1 MDLLTN
7 DLTGVARPVR
17 HWITRARTGL
27 YSVTMLALYA
37 VFIAVWASHTN
48 GFTSTTVMRPASDFS
63 VFWAA
68 SHVML
73 HGESW
78 QAYDYATFSAIER
91 ALFDNRPEFTLLPWL
106 YPPTFLLVVAPL
118 SLLPLALAYAA
129 TVVAGIV
136 AYVFAALRV
145 SALGLTEM
153 RRDVSVLALVASP
166 GVFVTVLYGQNA
178 LLTAALAALAIYW
191 ADRKPLV
198 AGFCIGL
205 LAIKP
210 QLALVFPFVL
220 IATRNWRAFF
230 AAAATAVAFTATSTL
245 ICGTRTLTM
254 FLANTRFVR
263 EAILEHN
270 QHFWQSSPTAFAAL
284 REAGYPLLTAY
295 AVQAC
300 VALVVIGSACAV
312 WRATRDVRLRTAAL
326 TIATLL
332 ANPYVWHYELAW
344 LGLALACLLA
354 IGLTDGWLPGEQGA
368 IVIGWLLPLYELFN
382 GLVHLPQAG
391 ALVLLFLLLAVLRR
405 QRVASGDRT

>member
-7 DLTGVARPVR
+7 DLTGAARPVR
-17 HWITRARTGL
+17 HWLTRSRIGL

-37 VFIAVWASHTN
+37 VFIAVWAWHTG
-48 GFTSTTVMRPASDFS
+48 GFTSPAVMRPASDFS

-73 HGESW
+73 HGQSW

-91 ALFDNRPEFTLLPWL
+91 GLFDNRPEFTRLPWL
-106 YPPTFLLVVAPL
+106 YPPTYLLVVTPL

-129 TVVAGIV
+129 TAVAGIV
-136 AYVFAALRV
+136 AYACAAMRV
-145 SALGLTEM
+145 SALGLTEV
-153 RRDVSVLALVASP
+153 RHNVGVLALIASP
-166 GVFVTVLYGQNA
+166 CVFVTVLYGQNA

-191 ADRKPLV
+191 AGRKPLL

-210 QLALVFPFVL
+210 QLAVVFPFVL
-220 IATRNWRAFF
+220 IASRNWRAFF
-230 AAAATAVAFTATSTL
+230 AAAATACAFAATSTL
-245 ICGTRTLTM
+245 VCGTRTLTM
-254 FLANTRFVR
+254 FLANTRFVG
-263 EAILEHN
+263 EAILEYG
-270 QHFWQSSPTAFAAL
+270 QHFRQSSPGAFATLRDAGYAMPTAF
-284 REAGYPLLTAY
+284 

-300 VALVVIGSACAV
+300 VALVAIGSACVV
-312 WRATRDVRLRTAAL
+312 WRGTRDVRLRTAAL

-344 LGLALACLLA
+344 LGLALACLLS

-368 IVIGWLLPLYELFN
+368 ILIGWLLPLYELFN
-382 GLVHLPQAG
+382 VFADLPQAG

>member
-7 DLTGVARPVR
+7 DLTGVDRPVR
-17 HWITRARTGL
+17 HWITRSRIGL
-27 YSVTMLALYA
+27 YSVAMLALYA
-37 VFIAVWASHTN
+37 VFIAVWAWHTD

-91 ALFDNRPEFTLLPWL
+91 ALFENRPEFTLLPWL
-106 YPPTFLLVVAPL
+106 YPPTFLLLVTPL
-118 SLLPLALAYAA
+118 SLIPLPLAYAA
-129 TVVAGIV
+129 TAIAGIA
-136 AYVFAALRV
+136 AYACAAMRV
-145 SALGLTEM
+145 SALGLTQI
-153 RRDVSVLALVASP
+153 RRDVGVLALVASP

-191 ADRKPLV
+191 AERRPLL

-220 IATRNWRAFF
+220 IATRNWRAFLS
-230 AAAATAVAFTATSTL
+230 AAATACAFTVASTL

-270 QHFWQSSPTAFAAL
+270 RHFWQSSPTAFATL
-284 REAGYPLLTAY
+284 RDAGYPLLTAY

-300 VALVVIGSACAV
+300 VALIVTGSACVV

-354 IGLTDGWLPGEQGA
+354 IGLTDGWLPGEQEA
-368 IVIGWLLPLYELFN
+368 IVVAWLLPLYELLN
-382 GLVHLPQAG
+382 GLAHLPQAG
-391 ALVLLFLLLAVLRR
+391 SLILLVLLLAVLRR

>member
-17 HWITRARTGL
+17 HWITRSRIGL
-27 YSVTMLALYA
+27 YSVAMLALYA
-37 VFIAVWASHTN
+37 VFVAVWAQHTN
-48 GFTSTTVMRPASDFS
+48 GFTSITVARPASDFS

-78 QAYDYATFSAIER
+78 QAYDYASFAAIER
-91 ALFDNRPEFTLLPWL
+91 SLFGNRPEFTLLPWL
-106 YPPTFLLVVAPL
+106 YPPTFLLVVTPL
-118 SLLPLALAYAA
+118 SLLPLTFAYALTA
-129 TVVAGIV
+129 IGGIV
-136 AYVFAALRV
+136 AYAFAAMRV
-145 SALGLTEM
+145 SALGQTTV
-153 RRDVSVLALVASP
+153 RRDVGVLALIASP
-166 GVFVTVLYGQNA
+166 GVFIAVLYGQNA
-178 LLTAALAALAIYW
+178 LLTAALAALAIWW

-198 AGFCIGL
+198 AGICIGL

-210 QLALVFPFVL
+210 QLAVVFPFVL
-220 IATRNWRAFF
+220 VATRNWRTFF
-230 AAAATAVAFTATSTL
+230 AAAASACAFTSISTL

-254 FLANTRFVR
+254 FFANTRFVR

-284 REAGYPLLTAY
+284 RGAGYTLLTAY
-295 AVQAC
+295 SVQAC
-300 VALVVIGSACAV
+300 VALVVIGSACVV

-354 IGLTDGWLPGEQGA
+354 IGLRDGWMAGEQEA
-368 IVIGWLLPLYELFN
+368 IVIGWLLPVYELFN
-382 GLVHLPQAG
+382 GFVHMPQPG
-391 ALVLLFLLLAVLRR
+391 AVVLLFLLLAALRR
-405 QRVASGDRT
+405 QRVSPGDRV